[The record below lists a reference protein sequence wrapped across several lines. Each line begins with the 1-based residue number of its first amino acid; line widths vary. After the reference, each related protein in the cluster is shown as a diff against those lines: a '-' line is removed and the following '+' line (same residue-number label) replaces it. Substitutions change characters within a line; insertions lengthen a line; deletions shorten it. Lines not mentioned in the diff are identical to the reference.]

1 MKEKDLL
8 KNIKREAERKMP
20 NLQSF
25 VKTNFAN
32 PNGFNFFKWIPAAT
46 ILTGIFIF
54 SIIISNASPI
64 QTSSGDINSTPSSS
78 LPPSSEVVLPPL
90 RLNSDKE
97 AISISSVTSATLL
110 SNMMFN
116 EPLPAI
122 YPTLSKP
129 KNDRE
134 KINFDDTMMLL
145 KPYLSVFEQLLGS
158 ASTPI
163 VTSKNSDNPNFDYL
177 DTFNVYDIEL
187 ELISYDLYFNITD
200 SEIIG
205 EETYYDFVGELIVGG
220 DRTYLVEGS
229 KTLVGLETSIHFKA
243 TIDAFNSIETEYTF
257 EDLQTLIVIRKM
269 INGLQSVS
277 AFKLELDSDETV
289 VELLIFDD
297 NDTTRTRDSFKF
309 EYEIEDGETIL
320 EIRFNMTGTNGRIRG
335 KIQVSVVPILNQNND
350 IIGFQ
355 YQAIQFNE
363 DGEIEDGEWQDDR
376 HGPNDNHDEEDD
388 EVEDADDE
396 TNENDEDEGN

>member
-8 KNIKREAERKMP
+8 KNIKREAERNMP

-25 VKTNFAN
+25 VKTNFAKN
-32 PNGFNFFKWIPAAT
+32 NRFNFFKFIPAAT

-54 SIIISNASPI
+54 SIIISNANPI

-78 LPPSSEVVLPPL
+78 LPTSSEVVLPPL

-110 SNMMFN
+110 SNLMFN

-145 KPYLSVFEQLLGS
+145 KPYLSVFEQFLGS
-158 ASTPI
+158 ATTPT
-163 VTSKNSDNPNFDYL
+163 VTSQNSDNPDFDYL
-177 DTFNVYDIEL
+177 DTFSVYDIEL
-187 ELISYDLYFNITD
+187 EIISYDLYFNITD

-229 KTLVGLETSIHFKA
+229 KTLVGLQTIVQFKA
-243 TIDAFNSIETEYTF
+243 TIDAFNYIETEYTF
-257 EDLQTLIVIRKM
+257 EDMQTLIMIKKM
-269 INGLQSVS
+269 INGNQSVS
-277 AFKLELDSDETV
+277 AFKLEIESDETV

-297 NDTTRTRDSFKF
+297 NDTNRTRDSFKF

-320 EIRFNMTGTNGRIRG
+320 EIKFNMTGTNGRIRG

-350 IIGFQ
+350 IIGYQ

-376 HGPNDNHDEEDD
+376 HGPNDDHDEEDA
-388 EVEDADDE
+388 EDDE
-396 TNENDEDEGN
+396 ADENDEDEGN